1 MASWFFEIQFGH
13 IVMGGIFILFVA
25 ANFIGRYAHDLIISG
40 FKDISAVKT
49 REDEKWWDQKTIL
62 WFYVLYLCMW

>member
-1 MASWFFEIQFGH
+1 M
-13 IVMGGIFILFVA
+13 VGGFFILFVA

-62 WFYVLYLCMW
+62 